1 MTYSKINLPELINEI
16 IQYFKNDFS
25 TLHSCI
31 LVNRLWCRMAIPLL
45 WEDPFSNPSKNNR
58 FLEIYLYD
66 LNEEDKTK
74 LTEYGI
80 NNNIF
85 PTITLFNYPS
95 FIKSL
100 NTYEIGHSIEKWV
113 ASIRNVKISPLHTSP
128 TYDQFLNFTRLIYE
142 ILFKIFI
149 ENGTNL
155 NTFEVEIITFSDH
168 GYLNVIFELILK
180 NPNFVSNI
188 KNLKLKRISNVIK
201 LHPFLKFLYSNC
213 TTISSLYFRFPSN
226 DDNLLIENY
235 LSKIINSQQNLKK
248 ISFERNYFPLYHS
261 LLSLKDFNCANTLR
275 TIVFIK
281 INFKNIIILKEVF
294 EQLNVLE
301 SVHILY
307 CRSLNSDFVQQ
318 IINITKPFKL
328 KSLFMDE
335 ILQIESSLQYL
346 LQKSGD
352 YLENFGFGP
361 FTNNELKRQLLIFVV
376 KYCTKIKFFNL
387 PRFDNQI
394 IYLAFNLIK
403 NIEQNLNYLS
413 IDFDNFNPNH
423 ENIKLSSIIL
433 KELGQILPY
442 KLEYLHLYLM
452 FNKDDFEIF
461 LKNSQN
467 TFINKL
473 LIRNKLQQVGGDDI
487 LPYIEEFIMRKK
499 RVKTLAF
506 RIEDSTG
513 KGKELFLM
521 KDKVKEFELHDVEIQ
536 SYYNL
541 EIFSYNFIKEVVN

>member
-1 MTYSKINLPELINEI
+1 MAHSIIELPELTNEI
-16 IQYFKNDFS
+16 IQYFKKDFS

-31 LVNRLWCRMAIPLL
+31 LVNRLWCRLAIPVL
-45 WEDPFSNPSKNNR
+45 WEDPFSNPSKNNQ
-58 FLEIYLYD
+58 FLEIYFHD
-66 LNEEDKTK
+66 LNEQDKIK

-80 NNNIF
+80 NNKIF
-85 PTITLFNYPS
+85 PSNTLFNYPS
-95 FIKSL
+95 FIKCL

-113 ASIRNVKISPLHTSP
+113 ASIRNVKISPLQTST
-128 TYDQFLNFTRLIYE
+128 TYDQFLNFTRLIYGM
-142 ILFKIFI
+142 LFKIFI

-155 NTFEVEIITFSDH
+155 STFEVEIITFSDH

-201 LHPFLKFLYSNC
+201 IHPFLKFLYSNC
-213 TTISSLYFRFPSN
+213 NTISSLYFRFPSN
-226 DDNLLIENY
+226 DDNSLIENY
-235 LSKIINSQQNLKK
+235 LSKIINSQQNLIK
-248 ISFERNYFPLYHS
+248 ISFERNYFPLNQS
-261 LLSLKDFNCANTLR
+261 LLSLKDFNCTNTLK

-281 INFKNIIILKEVF
+281 INFRNIIILKEVF

-301 SVHILY
+301 SIHILY

-318 IINITKPFKL
+318 IINIKKPFKL

-335 ILQIESSLQYL
+335 ILQIETSLQLL

-352 YLENFGFGP
+352 YIENFGFGP
-361 FTNNELKRQLLIFVV
+361 FTNNELKRQLLIFIV

-394 IYLAFNLIK
+394 IHLAFNLIK
-403 NIEQNLNYLS
+403 NIEQNLNYLT
-413 IDFDNFNPNH
+413 IDFDNFSPNH
-423 ENIKLSSIIL
+423 ENIKLSSIVL
-433 KELGQILPY
+433 KGLGQILPI

-473 LIRNKLQQVGGDDI
+473 LIRNKMQVGGDDI
-487 LPYIEEFIMRKK
+487 LPYIEDYIMRKK
-499 RVKTLAF
+499 KVKTLAF
-506 RIEDSTG
+506 RIEDTAG

-521 KDKVKEFELHDVEIQ
+521 KDKVKLFELYDVEVQ
-536 SYYNL
+536 NYYNL